1 MYDAARAPGSARDPA
16 RRTTPG
22 RRSRREEGPRDRR
35 GSPRRG
41 EKLHLPRGEPTRRSA
56 LPRPATRRC
65 RRQTPARVEA
75 RSRASAKGAP
85 SAARSSAQ
93 TGDTRAFKREG
104 GAPPHHCGWPRTRL
118 TAPRRFRRFQ
128 LHHNTT
134 KIAKFHLNSAKNFS
148 LYVGATPVR
157 SPPSF
162 RLRLSR
168 TCAPLPRGKS
178 VADETTS
185 GFLGSQTVWQWHQTG
200 WPDLPVCASRCSLGH
215 RD

>member
-1 MYDAARAPGSARDPA
+1 MCTGWRLRYLRARSSDSRRGTYRLHAEMYDAARAPGSARDPA

-22 RRSRREEGPRDRR
+22 RRSRREEGSRDRR

-104 GAPPHHCGWPRTRL
+104 GAPPHHCGWPRTWQ
-118 TAPRRFRRFQ
+118 TAPRRRFQ
-128 LHHNTT
+128 LQ
-134 KIAKFHLNSAKNFS
+134 AGVLRR
-148 LYVGATPVR
+148 GARDRAADLPR
-157 SPPSF
+157 NPPS
-162 RLRLSR
+162 
-168 TCAPLPRGKS
+168 KS
-178 VADETTS
+178 A
-185 GFLGSQTVWQWHQTG
+185 
-200 WPDLPVCASRCSLGH
+200 ASRG
-215 RD
+215 RRRPVAVGTMQPRA

>member
-1 MYDAARAPGSARDPA
+1 MRRGTYRLHAEMYDAARAPGSARDPA

-22 RRSRREEGPRDRR
+22 RRSRREEGSRDRR

-104 GAPPHHCGWPRTRL
+104 GAPPHHCGWPRTRQ
-118 TAPRRFRRFQ
+118 TAPRRRFQ
-128 LHHNTT
+128 LQ
-134 KIAKFHLNSAKNFS
+134 AGVLRR
-148 LYVGATPVR
+148 GAR
-157 SPPSF
+157 D
-162 RLRLSR
+162 R
-168 TCAPLPRGKS
+168 AADLPRNPASKS
-178 VADETTS
+178 A
-185 GFLGSQTVWQWHQTG
+185 
-200 WPDLPVCASRCSLGH
+200 ASRAAAAPVAVGTMQP
-215 RD
+215 RA